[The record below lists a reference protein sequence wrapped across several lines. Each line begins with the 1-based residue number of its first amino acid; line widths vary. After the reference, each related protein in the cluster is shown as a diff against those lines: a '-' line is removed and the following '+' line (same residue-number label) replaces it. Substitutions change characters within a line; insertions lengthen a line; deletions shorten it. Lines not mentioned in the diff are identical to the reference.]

1 MYYLRASACNPDAT
15 QAKPHL
21 TSNTQQTKNET
32 TNVVIQQHSC
42 KPLMMDTVI
51 SEYPGRV
58 LHIPCV
64 NPAYSFK
71 FNTEVLFKQFFTV
84 AHIFNIS
91 WCMQTAHKEIFQ
103 IVPTVNRNGTGK
115 PLRRRAHRPV
125 AMCWGFKCLCL
136 EQQPRAWRQLH
147 SLSSASVAS
156 NVRMQL
162 PCFHALSITS
172 GLILCCCMMWLGQH
186 FNITYV

>member
-1 MYYLRASACNPDAT
+1 MQGHKISHLPIRYFLALLWAHPILHVSRIRVNQLYLD
-15 QAKPHL
+15 
-21 TSNTQQTKNET
+21 
-32 TNVVIQQHSC
+32 
-42 KPLMMDTVI
+42 DTVI
-51 SEYPGRV
+51 SEYPGRG

-71 FNTEVLFKQFFTV
+71 FNMEVLFKQFFTV

-103 IVPTVNRNGTGK
+103 IMPTVNRNGTGK
-115 PLRRRAHRPV
+115 PLRQRAHRPV